1 MRPCCRTP
9 SPVSHSYIGPS
20 IRGRTHSNFGDDDV
34 RRRASEFSGGGDHV
48 SVVKQRAKWGV
59 SLGCRASHRA
69 LYSPSRTTSPITH
82 QDPEGRAPDAS
93 HCFQP
98 RTCCRIGASSGAG
111 YSSAGNGSTFGMVAL
126 FNVARGG
133 GSFQNETL
141 CPIICVNP
149 ARQPKGRTFSLSYRD
164 RPCAA
169 LTAEWFGCE
178 LGRLPLT
185 EGPGR
190 GCAAYRTV
198 LRRWVARATNSL
210 STNIN
215 QILSKICSAFNRS
228 KHNHSSERCVPGL
241 RREATPKA
249 ECWL

>member
-1 MRPCCRTP
+1 M
-9 SPVSHSYIGPS
+9 
-20 IRGRTHSNFGDDDV
+20 
-34 RRRASEFSGGGDHV
+34 
-48 SVVKQRAKWGV
+48 
-59 SLGCRASHRA
+59 LSHRGIEWGWVFVRWKR
-69 LYSPSRTTSPITH
+69 LYLRH
-82 QDPEGRAPDAS
+82 GCAVQRR
-93 HCFQP
+93 Q
-98 RTCCRIGASSGAG
+98 R
-111 YSSAGNGSTFGMVAL
+111 GS
-126 FNVARGG
+126 
-133 GSFQNETL
+133 SFQNETL